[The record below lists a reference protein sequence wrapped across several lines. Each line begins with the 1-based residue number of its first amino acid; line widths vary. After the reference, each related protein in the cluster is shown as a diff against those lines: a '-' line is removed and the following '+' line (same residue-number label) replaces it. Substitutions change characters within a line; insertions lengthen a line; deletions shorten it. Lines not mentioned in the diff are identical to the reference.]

1 MKINKENNKFSLKKK
16 STTPLDGSSI
26 KTPSSFADNNDLGK
40 VSPFAKIMEQGQV
53 KIKKK
58 ELFEEV
64 NRLEILSDNLVSL
77 PSLDSY
83 VQYKKMIKKI
93 LNLALPETFKLN
105 ISEYSSLMLRQTD
118 PKQFHVVETI
128 NKELESL
135 LLMIKEKHKDKIKM
149 TASLIKIKGL
159 VLDVIG

>member
-1 MKINKENNKFSLKKK
+1 MKINKENNNFSFKKK
-16 STTPLDGSSI
+16 STKTLGKSNIQTPFNS
-26 KTPSSFADNNDLGK
+26 ADNNDIGK
-40 VSPFAKIMEQGQV
+40 ASPFAKIMEQDQAE
-53 KIKKK
+53 IEKK

-64 NRLEILSDNLVSL
+64 NKLEILSDNLVSL

-83 VQYKKMIKKI
+83 MQYKNMIKKI

-118 PKQFHVVETI
+118 PKQFHIVETI
-128 NKELESL
+128 DKELESL